1 MESMFFIVLA
11 CGVTLILILL
21 SVLKKYNDLRDT
33 LAKLETENNSMEMKK
48 NAYEAEIGALSE
60 RIAEYTKEYMLIER
74 SLAESRQ
81 AENERVMERERY
93 KYMSFVEFLLSK
105 GLIDNDDVTKAELYK
120 KKNISAMGVAEVLVL
135 FNRISADKMQMYREE
150 FREVTGQ

>member
-81 AENERVMERERY
+81 AENERIMERERY
-93 KYMSFVEFLLSK
+93 KYMSFVEYLLSK
-105 GLIDNDDVTKAELYK
+105 GLITNDDVTKAELYK

-135 FNRISADKMQMYREE
+135 FNRIPADKMKQYREE
-150 FREVTGQ
+150 FRQVTGQ

>member
-33 LAKLETENNSMEMKK
+33 LARLETENNSMEMKK

-93 KYMSFVEFLLSK
+93 KYMSFVEYLLSK
-105 GLIDNDDVTKAELYK
+105 GLITSEDVTKAEAYK
-120 KKNISAMGVAEVLVL
+120 KKNISSMGVAEVLVL
-135 FNRISADKMQMYREE
+135 FNRIPAEKMKLYREE
-150 FREVTGQ
+150 FRQVTGQ

>member
-93 KYMSFVEFLLSK
+93 KYMSFVEYLLSK
-105 GLIDNDDVTKAELYK
+105 GLITNDDVTKAELYK

-135 FNRISADKMQMYREE
+135 FNRIPADKMKQYREE
-150 FREVTGQ
+150 FRQVTGQ